1 MIQILCARQV
11 CVQNDIHKDLIH
23 LVVDSEFVRIQCD
36 CFDLSLNLDHYCS
49 SIKDGL
55 VYNRKSK

>member
-11 CVQNDIHKDLIH
+11 CVQNDIYEDLIH

-36 CFDLSLNLDHYCS
+36 CFDLNLNLDHNCS
-49 SIKDGL
+49 SIKDDL
-55 VYNRKSK
+55 VYNWKSK